1 MLPPI
6 TLLLLRAA
14 SAINNFNYMTIA
26 DVGQFLHLGTSPI
39 STEEEFRRADLS
51 RHVGLFYIS
60 EELFES
66 RFEDSPPRCTSN
78 VTSLPLGHSISIS
91 TTWL

>member
-14 SAINNFNYMTIA
+14 SVINNFNYMTIA

-39 STEEEFRRADLS
+39 STEEFRRADLS

-60 EELFES
+60 
-66 RFEDSPPRCTSN
+66 RRT
-78 VTSLPLGHSISIS
+78 I
-91 TTWL
+91 